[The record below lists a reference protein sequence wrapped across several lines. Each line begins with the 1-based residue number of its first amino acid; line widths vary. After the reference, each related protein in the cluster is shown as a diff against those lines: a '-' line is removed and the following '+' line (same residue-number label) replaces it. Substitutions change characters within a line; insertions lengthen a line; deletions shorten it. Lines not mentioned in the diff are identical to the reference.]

1 MRTARRRGVTLIE
14 LLVAMAIA
22 GLVGSFVVEWILHA
36 SKMSAAS
43 QRRDDRDQDLSLVR
57 KALFEDGTR
66 GRVVEVGRGSW
77 TVSRS
82 REGAAPDTLVWSV
95 VDGSLR
101 RGAAAPLPSDT
112 IVESEIVPHFTGEDP
127 GRETWIQCDRDLDGK
142 VDDDFLG
149 RLTSL
154 EWTLFVRHRAFPGK
168 ESVED
173 TLRLVVPLQGPG

>member
-1 MRTARRRGVTLIE
+1 MARSRRGVTLVE

-22 GLVGSFVVEWILHA
+22 GLVATFVVEWILHA
-36 SKMSAAS
+36 AKMSAAS

-66 GRVVEVGRGSW
+66 GRVLEVAHGSW
-77 TVSRS
+77 TVSRV
-82 REGAAPDTLVWSV
+82 RDGAAPDTVVWAVADGFLQRGSSPLLHSDTV
-95 VDGSLR
+95 VDSKI
-101 RGAAAPLPSDT
+101 T
-112 IVESEIVPHFTGEDP
+112 PHFTGEDP
-127 GRETWIQCDRDLDGK
+127 ERDTWIQCDRDLDGK
-142 VDDDFLG
+142 VDDEYLA

-154 EWTLFVRHRAFPGK
+154 EWTLFVRHAAFPRK

>member
-1 MRTARRRGVTLIE
+1 MNRRVRSGVTLIE

-22 GLVGSFVVEWILHA
+22 GLVGTFVVEWILHA
-36 SKMSAAS
+36 AKMSTAS

-66 GRVVEVGRGSW
+66 GRVVEVARGSW
-77 TVSRS
+77 TVSRR
-82 REGAAPDTLVWSV
+82 REGALPDTVVWSV
-95 VDGSLR
+95 QDGFLR
-101 RGAAAPLPSDT
+101 RGTASPLPSDT
-112 IVESEIVPHFTGEDP
+112 VVGSGIVPHFSGEDP
-127 GRETWIQCDRDLDGK
+127 GRDTWIQCDRDLDGK

-154 EWTLFVRHRAFPGK
+154 ELTLFVRHAAFPRK